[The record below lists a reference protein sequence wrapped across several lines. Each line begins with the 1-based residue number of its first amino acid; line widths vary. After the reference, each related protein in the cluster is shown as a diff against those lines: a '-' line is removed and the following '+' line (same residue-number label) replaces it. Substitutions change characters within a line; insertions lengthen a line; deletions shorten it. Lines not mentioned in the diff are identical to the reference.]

1 MSKMIILSNRVA
13 IPHTGAQA
21 GGLAVALNEV
31 LKQKGGI
38 WCGWSGEIR
47 ESVRTCTQTHGNTDF
62 ITADITE
69 ADYKNYYLGFSNS
82 LLWPLFHYQ
91 IGLTHYSET
100 MYASY
105 KRVNQH
111 FAHLVAKHA
120 QPDDVIWVHDYHLLL
135 CGSYLRAKQVTS
147 NIGFFLHIPF
157 PVPEVMG
164 TLPVYREIIEGMCAY
179 DLLGFQTETD
189 VGAFLR
195 CVSDMGGSYTS
206 KSGSRVHEVSAFG
219 RTFKAGCFPISIDT
233 EELTAEAEVSQ
244 HSVEATQ
251 VRESLNNRQ
260 LMIGVDR
267 MDYTKGL
274 PARVEAFGQLLEMH
288 PEWNRKLSYLQIT
301 PPSRTD
307 VEEYKDLREK
317 LEGLA
322 AHINGEH
329 GECDWV
335 PLRYLTKNFTRHKL
349 SAMYRLARVGLVT
362 PLRDGM
368 NLVAKEYVASQD
380 PADPGVLVL
389 SEFAG
394 AAQELKS
401 ALLVNPFDTQG
412 MAKAMHRALT
422 MPLKE
427 RKERYQ
433 EMMDVLKQN
442 SIFDWTRSF
451 LNQLN
456 PLEDDGNVIEV
467 NLPLRPTVR
476 VKTPEHT
483 TVM

>member
-1 MSKMIILSNRVA
+1 MSKMIIVSNRVA
-13 IPHTGAQA
+13 IPHAGAQA
-21 GGLAVALNEV
+21 GGLAVALNGV
-31 LKQKGGI
+31 LKEKGGI
-38 WCGWSGEIR
+38 WCGWSGEVR
-47 ESVRTCTQTHGNTDF
+47 DSMRTCTQTHGNTEY
-62 ITADITE
+62 ITMDMTDK
-69 ADYKNYYLGFSNS
+69 DYKQFYLGFSNS

-91 IGLTHYSET
+91 IGLTHYSQA
-100 MYASY
+100 MYDSY
-105 KRVNQH
+105 KHVNQY
-111 FAHLVAKHA
+111 FAHTVAKHA
-120 QPDDVIWVHDYHLLL
+120 EPDDTIWVHDYHLLL
-135 CGSYLRAKQVTS
+135 CGSYLRAKKVTS
-147 NIGFFLHIPF
+147 KIGFFLHIPF
-157 PVPEVMG
+157 PVPEVMS
-164 TLPVYREIIEGMCAY
+164 TLPVYQEIIEAMCAY

-189 VGAFLR
+189 LGAFLR
-195 CVSDMGGSYTS
+195 CVEELGG
-206 KSGSRVHEVSAFG
+206 KEVAKAGRLREVNAFG
-219 RTFKAGCFPISIDT
+219 RVFKAGCFPISIDT
-233 EELTAEAEVSQ
+233 NELYAEAEISQ
-244 HSVEATQ
+244 HSLEAAQ
-251 VRESLNNRQ
+251 IKESLSGRS

-274 PARVEAFGQLLEMH
+274 PARIEAFGQLLEMY
-288 PEWNRKLSYLQIT
+288 PQWNRKLSYLQIT

-394 AAQELKS
+394 AAQELKT
-401 ALLVNPFDTQG
+401 AVLVNPFDTQG
-412 MAKAMHRALT
+412 MAKSMHQALT
-422 MPLKE
+422 MSLSE

-433 EMMDVLKQN
+433 SMMDVLQQH

-456 PLEDDGNVIEV
+456 PEEGGGNVIEV
-467 NLPLRPTVR
+467 SLPIRPQVR
-476 VKTPEHT
+476 VTAPEHT